1 MDVMSGDRSIMK
13 AQRNIF
19 EMQQGK
25 LTVEGTNSFAL
36 AEGTNSFAVA

>member
-13 AQRNIF
+13 AQRNI